1 MKNAQNNPLT
11 PQQKPSAAN
20 APNSR
25 KEVVMNPEKL
35 KIAYERLSRDD
46 EAVGDS
52 LSIQKKI
59 LPYGSHI
66 DAPINLK

>member
-1 MKNAQNNPLT
+1 MSNAARET
-11 PQQKPSAAN
+11 DC
-20 APNSR
+20 R

-52 LSIQKKI
+52 LSIQNQKM
-59 LPYGSHI
+59 LLEDYAARHGYS
-66 DAPINLK
+66 NLTHVSEM